1 MTIIYNIQIKIIKI
15 IIKIK
20 TNLYSKNKNMTDEKT
35 KTPENE
41 NQENNLEDQN
51 KTVRTFL
58 FILITMKL
66 TYHSPIKNCY
76 LY

>member
-1 MTIIYNIQIKIIKI
+1 
-15 IIKIK
+15 
-20 TNLYSKNKNMTDEKT
+20 MTDEKT

-66 TYHSPIKNCY
+66 TYHSPIKNYY